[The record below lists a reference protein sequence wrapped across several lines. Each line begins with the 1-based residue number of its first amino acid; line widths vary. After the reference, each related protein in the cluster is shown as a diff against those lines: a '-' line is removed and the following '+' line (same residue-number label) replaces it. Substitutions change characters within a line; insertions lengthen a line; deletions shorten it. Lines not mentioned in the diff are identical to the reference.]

1 MSLLEM
7 KNVTK
12 KFKGLV
18 AVNDVSLHVEQGEII
33 SIIGPNGAGK
43 TTLFNMLTGV
53 YQVTSGEIIFKG
65 KPIQNNRP
73 QTIVGAGIA
82 RTFQNIRLFKEM
94 RVIEN
99 VLIGGSINIRYSFP
113 DLVFKTAR
121 YRRAERESTQKAM
134 DILESIGLAD
144 YADDYAQNLPY
155 GLQRRLEIA
164 RAIATDTSVLLLDEP
179 AAGMNPQES
188 GDLLD
193 FIKELRDQGYTILM
207 IEHDMNV
214 VMNISDRIY
223 VLDYGKL
230 IASGLPK
237 EIAANP
243 RVCLLYTSILKRSIE
258 EMGIAVEDMGVSSE
272 ADQLPYALTAKAVCD
287 RIIDSGYEKRG
298 VLICGTGIG
307 MCMTA
312 NKFKGIRAAVGHD
325 IFSAQRSV
333 LSNNGN
339 VICFGARVIGPEL
352 AKTILREWLKLDYI
366 DGPSTPK
373 IKVITS
379 LETAN
384 FR

>member
-73 QTIVGAGIA
+73 QTIVKAGIA

-99 VLIGGSINIRYSFP
+99 VLVGGSINIKYSFQ
-113 DLVFKTAR
+113 DLVFKTPR
-121 YRRAERESTQKAM
+121 YRKVEQESTRKAM
-134 DILESIGLAD
+134 DILQSIGLAD
-144 YADDYAQNLPY
+144 YASDYAQNLPY

-164 RAIATDTSVLLLDEP
+164 RAIATDTTVLLLDEP

-188 GDLLD
+188 EDLLD
-193 FIKELRDQGYTILM
+193 FIKELQGQGYTILM

-237 EIAANP
+237 EIASDP
-243 RVCLLYTSILKRSIE
+243 RVIE
-258 EMGIAVEDMGVSSE
+258 AYLGQEEDDN
-272 ADQLPYALTAKAVCD
+272 A
-287 RIIDSGYEKRG
+287 
-298 VLICGTGIG
+298 
-307 MCMTA
+307 
-312 NKFKGIRAAVGHD
+312 
-325 IFSAQRSV
+325 
-333 LSNNGN
+333 
-339 VICFGARVIGPEL
+339 
-352 AKTILREWLKLDYI
+352 
-366 DGPSTPK
+366 
-373 IKVITS
+373 
-379 LETAN
+379 
-384 FR
+384 

>member
-188 GDLLD
+188 EDLLD

-230 IASGLPK
+230 IASGLPG

-243 RVCLLYTSILKRSIE
+243 RVIE
-258 EMGIAVEDMGVSSE
+258 AYLGQEEDE
-272 ADQLPYALTAKAVCD
+272 DA
-287 RIIDSGYEKRG
+287 
-298 VLICGTGIG
+298 
-307 MCMTA
+307 
-312 NKFKGIRAAVGHD
+312 
-325 IFSAQRSV
+325 
-333 LSNNGN
+333 
-339 VICFGARVIGPEL
+339 
-352 AKTILREWLKLDYI
+352 
-366 DGPSTPK
+366 
-373 IKVITS
+373 
-379 LETAN
+379 
-384 FR
+384 

>member
-73 QTIVGAGIA
+73 QTIVKAGIA

-99 VLIGGSINIRYSFP
+99 VLVGGSINIKYSFH
-113 DLVFKTAR
+113 DLVFKTPR
-121 YRRAERESTQKAM
+121 YRKVEQESTRKAM
-134 DILESIGLAD
+134 DILQSIGLAD
-144 YADDYAQNLPY
+144 YASDYAQNLPY

-164 RAIATDTSVLLLDEP
+164 RAIATDTTVLLLDGP

-188 GDLLD
+188 EDLLD
-193 FIKELRDQGYTILM
+193 FIKELQGQGYTILM

-237 EIAANP
+237 EIASDP
-243 RVCLLYTSILKRSIE
+243 RVIE
-258 EMGIAVEDMGVSSE
+258 AYLGQEEDDN
-272 ADQLPYALTAKAVCD
+272 A
-287 RIIDSGYEKRG
+287 
-298 VLICGTGIG
+298 
-307 MCMTA
+307 
-312 NKFKGIRAAVGHD
+312 
-325 IFSAQRSV
+325 
-333 LSNNGN
+333 
-339 VICFGARVIGPEL
+339 
-352 AKTILREWLKLDYI
+352 
-366 DGPSTPK
+366 
-373 IKVITS
+373 
-379 LETAN
+379 
-384 FR
+384 

>member
-164 RAIATDTSVLLLDEP
+164 RAIATDTSVLLLEP

-243 RVCLLYTSILKRSIE
+243 RVIE
-258 EMGIAVEDMGVSSE
+258 AYLGQEEDE
-272 ADQLPYALTAKAVCD
+272 DA
-287 RIIDSGYEKRG
+287 
-298 VLICGTGIG
+298 
-307 MCMTA
+307 
-312 NKFKGIRAAVGHD
+312 
-325 IFSAQRSV
+325 
-333 LSNNGN
+333 
-339 VICFGARVIGPEL
+339 
-352 AKTILREWLKLDYI
+352 
-366 DGPSTPK
+366 
-373 IKVITS
+373 
-379 LETAN
+379 
-384 FR
+384 

>member
-144 YADDYAQNLPY
+144 YADDLPY

-243 RVCLLYTSILKRSIE
+243 RVIE
-258 EMGIAVEDMGVSSE
+258 AYLGQEEDE
-272 ADQLPYALTAKAVCD
+272 DA
-287 RIIDSGYEKRG
+287 
-298 VLICGTGIG
+298 
-307 MCMTA
+307 
-312 NKFKGIRAAVGHD
+312 
-325 IFSAQRSV
+325 
-333 LSNNGN
+333 
-339 VICFGARVIGPEL
+339 
-352 AKTILREWLKLDYI
+352 
-366 DGPSTPK
+366 
-373 IKVITS
+373 
-379 LETAN
+379 
-384 FR
+384 